1 MTAPRPTLVNVDG
14 TTRIRLHC
22 ARMTP
27 QQARAYALAILEAA
41 DDADWGN
48 DVRPVAAPFVPAT
61 LDGPDRPGGDWDEPL
76 PDGAR

>member
-1 MTAPRPTLVNVDG
+1 MTTPRPTLVNVDG
-14 TTRIRLHC
+14 TTRVRLDS

-27 QQARAYALAILEAA
+27 QQARAYALAILDAA

-61 LDGPDRPGGDWDEPL
+61 IDGLDGPSGDWDEPL